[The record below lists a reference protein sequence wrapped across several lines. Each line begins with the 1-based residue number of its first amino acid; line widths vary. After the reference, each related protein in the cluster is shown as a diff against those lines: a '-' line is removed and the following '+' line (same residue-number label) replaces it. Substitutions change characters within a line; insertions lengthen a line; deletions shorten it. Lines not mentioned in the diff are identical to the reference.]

1 MWNFNWNHW
10 WKTSWQRKL
19 FHQRGKISFVNMD
32 EFKIPH
38 FYIIWKIL
46 KNPPVG
52 TPIVA
57 EYNCILTPASIFVG
71 HFLKEFYCK
80 FDSTLTDSTSL
91 IRILEK
97 KKSIWIVFLFA
108 IDFKSLLLG
117 RFKISFWLP
126 KHHSKCTFN
135 HWLFGISFKKQSHE
149 FWSRILSTNF
159 CHHNV
164 NQRGTNFSQHLN
176 GYVGKRTTP

>member
-1 MWNFNWNHW
+1 
-10 WKTSWQRKL
+10 
-19 FHQRGKISFVNMD
+19 MD

-97 KKSIWIVFLFA
+97 KNQFELF
-108 IDFKSLLLG
+108 FY
-117 RFKISFWLP
+117 
-126 KHHSKCTFN
+126 
-135 HWLFGISFKKQSHE
+135 
-149 FWSRILSTNF
+149 SRLTLKA
-159 CHHNV
+159 C
-164 NQRGTNFSQHLN
+164 
-176 GYVGKRTTP
+176 Y